1 MYNIENG
8 NFNIFLEKISE
19 KLGFKIDNSSFD
31 YDILKSLF
39 DINVSFKKEY
49 EKLLDKVIFENLKG
63 KDLDNF
69 LSFFNIIRKRN
80 NNDELYTL
88 VLKFNVNNNS
98 FMIKEGCI
106 INIDNKSYKNIKT
119 TSINNEKELLTVQR
133 ISKQDIIKQIIGNN
147 GSIIFDEN
155 YVSVNTGNINDV
167 SSNLLFLGFN
177 INNVEQETDFEF
189 LERAKNILQSYGY
202 NNKEKIKFELL
213 KDERI
218 KNIKIKE
225 NDNVTEI
232 IIYPKELSKID
243 EIINFNKNLVDYYK
257 NSIVELVN
265 PNLYM
270 FNIKNIKEQIY
281 YIAYNEEIIK
291 ELEEYMKS
299 YFNSI
304 FVENNNIIFSRTDF
318 IVELKK
324 FFSNKPQIQ
333 LNYDLVEIEY
343 QFFYK
348 NNYQDFIYS
357 KILDDELKIKD
368 ENIISFGSVS

>member
-8 NFNIFLEKISE
+8 NFNFFLEKISE

-98 FMIKEGCI
+98 FIIKEGCI

-147 GSIIFDEN
+147 GSIILDEN

-243 EIINFNKNLVDYYK
+243 EIINFNKHLVDYYK

>member
-39 DINVSFKKEY
+39 EINVSFKKEY
-49 EKLLDKVIFENLKG
+49 EKLLDGIIFENLKG

-69 LSFFNIIRKRN
+69 LSFFNIIRKKN

-98 FMIKEGCI
+98 FIIKEGCI

-119 TSINNEKELLTVQR
+119 TSINNEKELLTVQK

-243 EIINFNKNLVDYYK
+243 EIINFNKHLVDYYK

-265 PNLYM
+265 PNLYI

-299 YFNSI
+299 YFNSV
-304 FVENNNIIFSRTDF
+304 FVENNNIIFSRIDF

-333 LNYDLVEIEY
+333 LNYDLIEIEY

>member
-39 DINVSFKKEY
+39 EINVSFKKEY
-49 EKLLDKVIFENLKG
+49 EKLLDGIIFENLKG

-69 LSFFNIIRKRN
+69 LSFFNIIRKKN

-98 FMIKEGCI
+98 FIIKEGCI

-119 TSINNEKELLTVQR
+119 TSINNEKELLTVQK

-155 YVSVNTGNINDV
+155 YVSVNTGNINNV

-243 EIINFNKNLVDYYK
+243 EIINFNKHLVDYYK

-265 PNLYM
+265 PNLYI

-299 YFNSI
+299 YFHSV
-304 FVENNNIIFSRTDF
+304 FVENNNIIFSRIDF

>member
-1 MYNIENG
+1 MYNIENE

-98 FMIKEGCI
+98 FIIKEGCI

-243 EIINFNKNLVDYYK
+243 EIINFNKHLVDYYK

>member
-49 EKLLDKVIFENLKG
+49 EKLLDGIIFENLKG

-69 LSFFNIIRKRN
+69 LSFFNIIRKKN
-80 NNDELYTL
+80 SNDELHTL

-98 FMIKEGCI
+98 FIIKEGCI
-106 INIDNKSYKNIKT
+106 INIDNNSYKNIKT
-119 TSINNEKELLTVQR
+119 TSINNEKEFLIVQK
-133 ISKQDIIKQIIGNN
+133 ISKQNIIKQIIGNN

-155 YVSVNTGNINDV
+155 YVSVDIGNINDIA
-167 SSNLLFLGFN
+167 SNLLFLGFN
-177 INNVEQETDFEF
+177 TNNIEQETDFEF

-225 NDNVTEI
+225 NDNIIEI

-243 EIINFNKNLVDYYK
+243 EIINSNKHLVDYYK
-257 NSIVELVN
+257 NSIVELIN
-265 PNLYM
+265 PNLYI
-270 FNIKNIKEQIY
+270 FNIKNIREQIY
-281 YIAYNEEIIK
+281 YVAYNEEIIN
-291 ELEEYMKS
+291 ELEEYMKN
-299 YFNSI
+299 YLNSV
-304 FVENNNIIFSRTDF
+304 FVENDNIIFSRTDF
-318 IVELKK
+318 IVELKN

-333 LNYDLVEIEY
+333 LNYDLIEIEY

-357 KILDDELKIKD
+357 KILDNELKIKN

>member
-8 NFNIFLEKISE
+8 NFNFFLEKISE

-98 FMIKEGCI
+98 FIIKEGCI

-243 EIINFNKNLVDYYK
+243 EIINFNKHLVDYYK

>member
-8 NFNIFLEKISE
+8 NFNFFLEKISE

-80 NNDELYTL
+80 NNNELYTL

-98 FMIKEGCI
+98 FIIKEGCI

-147 GSIIFDEN
+147 GSIILDEN

-202 NNKEKIKFELL
+202 INKEKIKFELL

-243 EIINFNKNLVDYYK
+243 EIINFNKHLVDYYK

>member
-8 NFNIFLEKISE
+8 NFNFFLEKISE

-98 FMIKEGCI
+98 FIIKEGCI

-119 TSINNEKELLTVQR
+119 TSINNEKEFLTVQR
-133 ISKQDIIKQIIGNN
+133 ISKQNIIKQIIGNN

-243 EIINFNKNLVDYYK
+243 EIINFNKHLVDYYK

>member
-39 DINVSFKKEY
+39 EVNVSFKKEY
-49 EKLLDKVIFENLKG
+49 EKLLDGVIFENLKG
-63 KDLDNF
+63 KDLDRF
-69 LSFFNIIRKRN
+69 LSFFNIIRKKN

-88 VLKFNVNNNS
+88 VLKFNTNNNS
-98 FMIKEGCI
+98 FIVKEGCV
-106 INIDNKSYKNIKT
+106 INIDNNSYKNIKN
-119 TSINNEKELLTVQR
+119 TSIGNEKEFLIVQK
-133 ISKQDIIKQIIGNN
+133 ISKQEIVKQIIGNN
-147 GSIIFDEN
+147 GSIIFNEN
-155 YVSVNTGNINDV
+155 YVSVDSGNIKDI
-167 SSNLLFLGFN
+167 SSNLIFLGFN

-243 EIINFNKNLVDYYK
+243 EIINSNKHLVDYYK

-281 YIAYNEEIIK
+281 YVAYNEEIIK
-291 ELEEYMKS
+291 ELEEYMKN
-299 YFNSI
+299 YFNSV
-304 FVENNNIIFSRTDF
+304 FVENNNIIFSKTDF

-324 FFSNKPQIQ
+324 FFSNKPQTQ
-333 LNYDLVEIEY
+333 LNYDLIEIEY

-357 KILDDELKIKD
+357 KILENELKIKD

>member
-49 EKLLDKVIFENLKG
+49 EKLLDGIIFENLKG

-69 LSFFNIIRKRN
+69 LSFFNIIRKKN
-80 NNDELYTL
+80 SNDELHTL

-98 FMIKEGCI
+98 FIIKEGCI
-106 INIDNKSYKNIKT
+106 INIDNNSYKNIKT
-119 TSINNEKELLTVQR
+119 TSINNEKEFLTVQK
-133 ISKQDIIKQIIGNN
+133 ISKQNIVKQIIGNN

-155 YVSVNTGNINDV
+155 YVSVDIGNINDIA
-167 SSNLLFLGFN
+167 SNLLFLGFN
-177 INNVEQETDFEF
+177 TNNIEQETDFEF

-225 NDNVTEI
+225 NDNITEI
-232 IIYPKELSKID
+232 IVYPKELSKID
-243 EIINFNKNLVDYYK
+243 EIINSNKHLVDYYK
-257 NSIVELVN
+257 NSIVELIN
-265 PNLYM
+265 PNLYI

-281 YIAYNEEIIK
+281 YVAYNEEIIN
-291 ELEEYMKS
+291 ELEEYMKN
-299 YFNSI
+299 YLNSV
-304 FVENNNIIFSRTDF
+304 FVENDNIIFSRTDF
-318 IVELKK
+318 IVELKN

-333 LNYDLVEIEY
+333 LNYDLIEIEY

-357 KILDDELKIKD
+357 KILDNELKIKN
-368 ENIISFGSVS
+368 ENIISFGSVN

>member
-8 NFNIFLEKISE
+8 NFNFFLEKISE

-80 NNDELYTL
+80 NNNELYTL

-98 FMIKEGCI
+98 FIIKEGCI

-147 GSIIFDEN
+147 GSIILDEN

-243 EIINFNKNLVDYYK
+243 EIINFNKHLVDYYK

-324 FFSNKPQIQ
+324 FFSNKLQIQ

>member
-69 LSFFNIIRKRN
+69 LSFFNIIRKKN

-98 FMIKEGCI
+98 FIIKEGCT

-119 TSINNEKELLTVQR
+119 TSINNEKELLTVQK

-147 GSIIFDEN
+147 GSIILDEN

-243 EIINFNKNLVDYYK
+243 EIINFNKHLVDYYK
-257 NSIVELVN
+257 NSIVELIN

-357 KILDDELKIKD
+357 KMLDDELKIKD

>member
-39 DINVSFKKEY
+39 EVNVSFKKEY
-49 EKLLDKVIFENLKG
+49 EKILDGVIFENLKG
-63 KDLDNF
+63 KDLDKF
-69 LSFFNIIRKRN
+69 LSFFNIIRKKN

-88 VLKFNVNNNS
+88 VLKFNTNNNS
-98 FMIKEGCI
+98 FIVKEGCV
-106 INIDNKSYKNIKT
+106 INIDNNSYKNIKN
-119 TSINNEKELLTVQR
+119 TSIGNEKEFLIVQK
-133 ISKQDIIKQIIGNN
+133 ISKQEIVKQIIGNN

-155 YVSVNTGNINDV
+155 YVSVDSGNIKDI
-167 SSNLLFLGFN
+167 SSNLIFLGFN

-202 NNKEKIKFELL
+202 NNKEKIKFEIL

-218 KNIKIKE
+218 KNIKIRE

-243 EIINFNKNLVDYYK
+243 EIVNSNKHLVDYYK

-281 YIAYNEEIIK
+281 YVAYNEEIIK
-291 ELEEYMKS
+291 ELEEYMKN
-299 YFNSI
+299 YFNSV
-304 FVENNNIIFSRTDF
+304 FVENDNIIFSRTDF

-324 FFSNKPQIQ
+324 FFSDRPQIQ
-333 LNYDLVEIEY
+333 LNYDLIEIEY

-357 KILDDELKIKD
+357 KILDSELKIKD
-368 ENIISFGSVS
+368 ENIISFGSVN

>member
-8 NFNIFLEKISE
+8 NFNFFLEKISE

-98 FMIKEGCI
+98 FIIKEGCI

-243 EIINFNKNLVDYYK
+243 EIINFNKHLVDYYK

-281 YIAYNEEIIK
+281 YIAYNEEIIR

>member
-8 NFNIFLEKISE
+8 NFNFFLEKISE

-98 FMIKEGCI
+98 FIIKEGCI

-147 GSIIFDEN
+147 GSIILDEN

-243 EIINFNKNLVDYYK
+243 EIINFNKHLVDYYK

-357 KILDDELKIKD
+357 KILDNELKIKD
-368 ENIISFGSVS
+368 ENIISFGSVN

>member
-8 NFNIFLEKISE
+8 NFNFFLEKISE

-98 FMIKEGCI
+98 FIIKEGCI

-147 GSIIFDEN
+147 GSIILDEN

-232 IIYPKELSKID
+232 IIYPKELAKID
-243 EIINFNKNLVDYYK
+243 EIINFNKHLVDYYK

-281 YIAYNEEIIK
+281 YIAYNEEIIR
-291 ELEEYMKS
+291 EFEEYMKS

>member
-39 DINVSFKKEY
+39 DVNVAFKKEY
-49 EKLLDKVIFENLKG
+49 EKLLDGVIFENLKG

-69 LSFFNIIRKRN
+69 LSFFNIIRKKN

-98 FMIKEGCI
+98 FIIKEGCI

-119 TSINNEKELLTVQR
+119 ISINNEKEFLTVQK
-133 ISKQDIIKQIIGNN
+133 ISKQDITKQIIGNN

-155 YVSVNTGNINDV
+155 YVSVNTGNIKDIA
-167 SSNLLFLGFN
+167 SNLLFLGFN
-177 INNVEQETDFEF
+177 VNNIEQETDFEF

-218 KNIKIKE
+218 KNIKVKE
-225 NDNVTEI
+225 NDNITEI
-232 IIYPKELSKID
+232 IVYPKELSKID
-243 EIINFNKNLVDYYK
+243 EIKNSNKHLVDYYK
-257 NSIVELVN
+257 NSIVELVK
-265 PNLYM
+265 PNLYI

-281 YIAYNEEIIK
+281 YVPYNEEIVK
-291 ELEEYMKS
+291 ELEEYMKN
-299 YFNSI
+299 YFNSV
-304 FVENNNIIFSRTDF
+304 FVENDNIIFSRTDF
-318 IVELKK
+318 IIELKK
-324 FFSNKPQIQ
+324 FFSNRPQVQ

-357 KILDDELKIKD
+357 KILDNELKIKD

>member
-232 IIYPKELSKID
+232 IIYPKELSKTD
-243 EIINFNKNLVDYYK
+243 EIRNFNKHLVDYYK

>member
-8 NFNIFLEKISE
+8 NFNFFLEKISE

-98 FMIKEGCI
+98 FIIKEGCI

-147 GSIIFDEN
+147 GSIILDEN

-243 EIINFNKNLVDYYK
+243 EIINFNKHLVDYYK
-257 NSIVELVN
+257 NSIVKLVN

-333 LNYDLVEIEY
+333 LNYDLVEIKY

>member
-8 NFNIFLEKISE
+8 NFNFFLEKISE

-80 NNDELYTL
+80 NNNELYTL

-98 FMIKEGCI
+98 FIIKEGCI

-147 GSIIFDEN
+147 GSIILDEN

-243 EIINFNKNLVDYYK
+243 EIINFNKHLVDYYK

-281 YIAYNEEIIK
+281 YIAYNEEIIR
-291 ELEEYMKS
+291 ELEEYIKS

>member
-98 FMIKEGCI
+98 FIIKEGCI

-133 ISKQDIIKQIIGNN
+133 TSKQDITKQIIGNN

-243 EIINFNKNLVDYYK
+243 EIINFNKHLVDYYK

>member
-8 NFNIFLEKISE
+8 NFNFFLEKISE

-98 FMIKEGCI
+98 FIIKEGCI

-147 GSIIFDEN
+147 GSIILDEN

-243 EIINFNKNLVDYYK
+243 EIINFNKHLVDYYK

-281 YIAYNEEIIK
+281 YIAYNEEIIR

>member
-1 MYNIENG
+1 MYNIKNE
-8 NFNIFLEKISE
+8 NFNIFLKKISE

-98 FMIKEGCI
+98 FIIKEGCI

-177 INNVEQETDFEF
+177 VNNVEQETDFEF

-225 NDNVTEI
+225 NDNATEI

-243 EIINFNKNLVDYYK
+243 EIINFNKHLVDYYK

>member
-69 LSFFNIIRKRN
+69 LSFFNIIRKNN

-98 FMIKEGCI
+98 FIIKEGCT

-119 TSINNEKELLTVQR
+119 TSVNNEKEFLTVQR
-133 ISKQDIIKQIIGNN
+133 ISKQNIIKQIIGNN

-243 EIINFNKNLVDYYK
+243 EIINFNKHLVDYYK
-257 NSIVELVN
+257 NSIVELVH

-304 FVENNNIIFSRTDF
+304 FVENNNIIFSRIDF

-348 NNYQDFIYS
+348 NNYQDLIYS
-357 KILDDELKIKD
+357 KILDGELKIKD

>member
-1 MYNIENG
+1 
-8 NFNIFLEKISE
+8 
-19 KLGFKIDNSSFD
+19 
-31 YDILKSLF
+31 
-39 DINVSFKKEY
+39 
-49 EKLLDKVIFENLKG
+49 
-63 KDLDNF
+63 
-69 LSFFNIIRKRN
+69 
-80 NNDELYTL
+80 
-88 VLKFNVNNNS
+88 
-98 FMIKEGCI
+98 MI
-106 INIDNKSYKNIKT
+106 KSYKNIKT

-133 ISKQDIIKQIIGNN
+133 TSKQDITKQIIGNN

-177 INNVEQETDFEF
+177 INNVEQENDFEF

-243 EIINFNKNLVDYYK
+243 EIINFNKHLVDYYK

>member
-69 LSFFNIIRKRN
+69 LSFFNIIRKKN

-88 VLKFNVNNNS
+88 VLKLNVNNNS
-98 FMIKEGCI
+98 FIIKEGCT

-119 TSINNEKELLTVQR
+119 TSINNEKELLTVQK

-147 GSIIFDEN
+147 GSIILDEN

-243 EIINFNKNLVDYYK
+243 EIINFNKHLVDYYK
-257 NSIVELVN
+257 NSIVELIN

-357 KILDDELKIKD
+357 KMLDDELKIKD

>member
-49 EKLLDKVIFENLKG
+49 EKLLDGIIFENLKG

-69 LSFFNIIRKRN
+69 LSFFNIIRKKN
-80 NNDELYTL
+80 SNDELHTL

-98 FMIKEGCI
+98 FIIKEGCI
-106 INIDNKSYKNIKT
+106 INIDNNSYKNIKT
-119 TSINNEKELLTVQR
+119 TSINNEKEFLIVQK
-133 ISKQDIIKQIIGNN
+133 ISKQNIIKQIIGNN

-155 YVSVNTGNINDV
+155 YVSVDIGNINDIA
-167 SSNLLFLGFN
+167 SNLLFLGFN
-177 INNVEQETDFEF
+177 TNNIEQETDFEF

-225 NDNVTEI
+225 NDNIIEI

-243 EIINFNKNLVDYYK
+243 EIINSNKHLVDYYK
-257 NSIVELVN
+257 NSIVELIN
-265 PNLYM
+265 PNLYIY
-270 FNIKNIKEQIY
+270 NIKNIKEQIY
-281 YIAYNEEIIK
+281 YVAYNEEIIN
-291 ELEEYMKS
+291 ELEEYMKN
-299 YFNSI
+299 YLNSV
-304 FVENNNIIFSRTDF
+304 FVENDNIIFSRTDF
-318 IVELKK
+318 IVELKN

-333 LNYDLVEIEY
+333 LNYDLIEIEY

-357 KILDDELKIKD
+357 KILDNELKIKN

>member
-1 MYNIENG
+1 MYNIENE

-49 EKLLDKVIFENLKG
+49 EKLLDKVIFENLQG

-98 FMIKEGCI
+98 FVIKEGCI

-177 INNVEQETDFEF
+177 VNNVEQETDFEF

-232 IIYPKELSKID
+232 IIYPKELLKID
-243 EIINFNKNLVDYYK
+243 EIINFNKHLVDYYK

>member
-39 DINVSFKKEY
+39 DVNVAFKKEY
-49 EKLLDKVIFENLKG
+49 EKLLDGVIFENLKG

-69 LSFFNIIRKRN
+69 LSFFNIIRKKN

-98 FMIKEGCI
+98 FIIKEGCI

-119 TSINNEKELLTVQR
+119 ISINNEKEFLTVQK
-133 ISKQDIIKQIIGNN
+133 ISKQDITKQIIGNN

-155 YVSVNTGNINDV
+155 YVSVNTGNVKDIA
-167 SSNLLFLGFN
+167 SNLLFLGFN
-177 INNVEQETDFEF
+177 VNNIEQETDFEF

-218 KNIKIKE
+218 KNIKVKE
-225 NDNVTEI
+225 NDNITEI
-232 IIYPKELSKID
+232 IVYPKELSKID
-243 EIINFNKNLVDYYK
+243 EIKNSNKHLVDYYK
-257 NSIVELVN
+257 NSIVELVK
-265 PNLYM
+265 PNLYI

-281 YIAYNEEIIK
+281 YVPYNEEIVK
-291 ELEEYMKS
+291 ELEEYMKN
-299 YFNSI
+299 YFNSV
-304 FVENNNIIFSRTDF
+304 FVENDNIIFSRTDF
-318 IVELKK
+318 IIELKK
-324 FFSNKPQIQ
+324 FFSNRPQVQ

-357 KILDDELKIKD
+357 KILDNELKIKD

>member
-98 FMIKEGCI
+98 FIIKEGCI

-177 INNVEQETDFEF
+177 VNNVEQETDFEF

-225 NDNVTEI
+225 NDNATEI

-243 EIINFNKNLVDYYK
+243 EIINFNKHLVDYYK

>member
-8 NFNIFLEKISE
+8 NFNIFLEKISK

-63 KDLDNF
+63 KDLDDF

-80 NNDELYTL
+80 NNDELHTL

-98 FMIKEGCI
+98 FIIKEGCI

-119 TSINNEKELLTVQR
+119 TSINNEKELITVQR
-133 ISKQDIIKQIIGNN
+133 TSKQDIIKQIIGNN

-177 INNVEQETDFEF
+177 VNNVEQETDFEF
-189 LERAKNILQSYGY
+189 LERAKNILQAYGY

-243 EIINFNKNLVDYYK
+243 EIINFNKHLVDYYK

-318 IVELKK
+318 IIELKK

-357 KILDDELKIKD
+357 KIVDDELKIKD

>member
-98 FMIKEGCI
+98 FVIKEGCI

-119 TSINNEKELLTVQR
+119 TSINDEKELLTVQR

-243 EIINFNKNLVDYYK
+243 EIINFNKHLVDYYK

-291 ELEEYMKS
+291 ELVEYMKS

>member
-8 NFNIFLEKISE
+8 NFNFFLEKISE

-98 FMIKEGCI
+98 FIIKEGCI

-147 GSIIFDEN
+147 GSIILDEN

-232 IIYPKELSKID
+232 IIYPNGLSKID
-243 EIINFNKNLVDYYK
+243 EIINFNKHLVDYYK

>member
-8 NFNIFLEKISE
+8 NFNIFLEKISK

-80 NNDELYTL
+80 NNDELHTL

-98 FMIKEGCI
+98 FIIKEGCI

-119 TSINNEKELLTVQR
+119 TSINNEKEFLTVQR

-147 GSIIFDEN
+147 GSIILDEN
-155 YVSVNTGNINDV
+155 YVSVDTGNINDV

-177 INNVEQETDFEF
+177 INNIEQETDFEF

-243 EIINFNKNLVDYYK
+243 EIINFNKHLVDYYK

-318 IVELKK
+318 IIELKK

>member
-49 EKLLDKVIFENLKG
+49 EKLLDKVIFESLKG

-98 FMIKEGCI
+98 FVIKEGCI

-133 ISKQDIIKQIIGNN
+133 ISKRDIIKQIIGNN

-177 INNVEQETDFEF
+177 VNNVEQETDFEF

-243 EIINFNKNLVDYYK
+243 EIINFNKHLVDYYK

>member
-1 MYNIENG
+1 MYNIENE

-98 FMIKEGCI
+98 FIIKEGCI

-177 INNVEQETDFEF
+177 VNNVEQETDFEF

-243 EIINFNKNLVDYYK
+243 EIINFNKHLVDYYK

>member
-98 FMIKEGCI
+98 FVIKEGCI

-177 INNVEQETDFEF
+177 VNNVEQETDFEF

-225 NDNVTEI
+225 NDNATEI

-243 EIINFNKNLVDYYK
+243 EIINFNKHLVDYYK

>member
-49 EKLLDKVIFENLKG
+49 EKLLDGIIFENLKG

-69 LSFFNIIRKRN
+69 LSFFNIIRKKN
-80 NNDELYTL
+80 SNDELHTL

-98 FMIKEGCI
+98 FIIKEGCI
-106 INIDNKSYKNIKT
+106 INIDNNSYKNIKT
-119 TSINNEKELLTVQR
+119 TSINNEKEFLVVQK
-133 ISKQDIIKQIIGNN
+133 ISKQNIIKQIIGNN

-155 YVSVNTGNINDV
+155 YVSVDIGNINDIA
-167 SSNLLFLGFN
+167 SNLLFLGFN
-177 INNVEQETDFEF
+177 TNNIEQETDFEF

-225 NDNVTEI
+225 NDNIIEI

-243 EIINFNKNLVDYYK
+243 EIINSNKHLVDYYK
-257 NSIVELVN
+257 NSIVELIN
-265 PNLYM
+265 PNLYI

-281 YIAYNEEIIK
+281 YVAYNEEIIN
-291 ELEEYMKS
+291 ELEEYMKN
-299 YFNSI
+299 YLNSV
-304 FVENNNIIFSRTDF
+304 FVENDNIIFSRTDF
-318 IVELKK
+318 IVELKN

-333 LNYDLVEIEY
+333 LNYDLIEIEY

-357 KILDDELKIKD
+357 KILDNELKIKN

>member
-49 EKLLDKVIFENLKG
+49 EKLLDKVIFESLKG

-98 FMIKEGCI
+98 FVIKEGCI

-133 ISKQDIIKQIIGNN
+133 ISKRDIIKQIIGNN

-243 EIINFNKNLVDYYK
+243 EIINFNKHLIDYYK

-291 ELEEYMKS
+291 ELEEFMKS

-333 LNYDLVEIEY
+333 LNYNLVEIEY

>member
-49 EKLLDKVIFENLKG
+49 EKLLDKIIFENLKG

-98 FMIKEGCI
+98 FVIKEGCI

-243 EIINFNKNLVDYYK
+243 EIINFNKHLVDYYK